1 MMPVCRFTWKNLKF
15 KYLLLCDII
24 TILLLFATQKHLEGH
39 PAYIMVDQMLYTS
52 ISLYF
57 IGTERYFQGPP
68 NFSLTQEQ
76 PRAVEVILEAGS
88 EQEEQGSCEDKH
100 PSTTVTSTQSPDQQ
114 QSGTAVH
121 PESPT
126 FSQNL
131 PRGKELAW
139 PFHIVLCSSYFE
151 TTFKNFL
158 SLVIIQKNCFFFLLN
173 WPGIWQHC

>member
-57 IGTERYFQGPP
+57 IGTEKYFQGPP

-100 PSTTVTSTQSPDQQ
+100 PSTTVTSTQSPGPAAKWDSSSSRVSHI
-114 QSGTAVH
+114 QSEPSKGEGA
-121 PESPT
+121 SMA
-126 FSQNL
+126 FSH
-131 PRGKELAW
+131 R
-139 PFHIVLCSSYFE
+139 SM
-151 TTFKNFL
+151 
-158 SLVIIQKNCFFFLLN
+158 FFIF
-173 WPGIWQHC
+173 